1 MDLDLKGRR
10 ALVTGGTKGIGRA
23 IAFAFAAEGADVGIC
38 ARDDKAVAATV
49 AELKA
54 KGVNAFGAALDVGD
68 GAALRDFV
76 AEAAAALG
84 GLDAVVANASA
95 LSSGASEEA
104 FKKAFDID
112 LMHTRN
118 LAEAA
123 LPFLEKS
130 SQASFCAISS
140 VSGEEDYGYGAVSY
154 GTMKAALFFYVK
166 SLARHVA
173 PKGIR
178 ANIVSPGTTYF
189 KGGYWHT
196 VELND
201 PERFVRN
208 IAENPHG
215 PHGYAGRDRQC
226 CGFPGGSAGKFRFWH
241 QRDGRRNIDHPHSE
255 LGRGEKRFHLGAGGG
270 RRRRTLAGDRDGG
283 RG

>member
-1 MDLDLKGRR
+1 MELGLRGKR

-23 IAFAFAAEGADVGIC
+23 IAFAFAAEGADVAIC
-38 ARDDKAVAATV
+38 ARDAKAVAATV

-54 KGVNAFGAALDVGD
+54 TGVAAFGAALDVGD
-68 GAALRDFV
+68 GEALRGFV
-76 AEAAAALG
+76 NQAASALG

-104 FKKAFDID
+104 FRKAFDID

-123 LPFLEKS
+123 LPFLEN
-130 SQASFCAISS
+130 SQQGSFCAISS
-140 VSGEEDYGYGAVSY
+140 VSGEEDYGFGSVSY

-189 KGGYWHT
+189 KNGYWHQ
-196 VELND
+196 VEHND
-201 PERFVRN
+201 PERFARN
-208 IAENPHG
+208 LAENPMG
-215 PHGYAGRDRQC
+215 RMASPEEIANVVVFLASAAASFVAGVNI
-226 CGFPGGSAGKFRFWH
+226 SV
-241 QRDGRRNIDHPHSE
+241 DG
-255 LGRGEKRFHLGAGGG
+255 
-270 RRRRTLAGDRDGG
+270 TLTIRIPN
-283 RG
+283 

>member
-1 MDLDLKGRR
+1 MDLALKGKR

-23 IAFAFAAEGADVGIC
+23 IAFTFAAEGADVAIC
-38 ARDDKAVAATV
+38 ARDAKAVAATV
-49 AELKA
+49 TELKA
-54 KGVNAFGAALDVGD
+54 VGVKAFGAALDVGN
-68 GAALRDFV
+68 GEALRGFV
-76 AEAAAALG
+76 SDAASALG

-104 FKKAFDID
+104 FGKAYDID

-123 LPFLEKS
+123 LPFLENS
-130 SQASFCAISS
+130 GQASFCAISS
-140 VSGEEDYGYGAVSY
+140 VSGEEDYGYGSVSY

-189 KGGYWHT
+189 KEGYWHK
-196 VELND
+196 VEHND
-201 PERFVRN
+201 PERFARN
-208 IAENPHG
+208 LAENPM
-215 PHGYAGRDRQC
+215 GRMATPEEIANVVV
-226 CGFPGGSAGKFRFWH
+226 F
-241 QRDGRRNIDHPHSE
+241 
-255 LGRGEKRFHLGAGGG
+255 
-270 RRRRTLAGDRDGG
+270 LAGAPASFVSGTNISVDGTLTI
-283 RG
+283 RIPN